1 MHFHGRSDDIA
12 LTSPRLYANH
22 SEGYTHA
29 PLVDHTTG
37 SVHTGLSVNQLA
49 SSGTIAPHLHSY
61 EKGFYILEGEAV
73 LSVADRSWRLA
84 PGDFGAFKVGTLHA
98 WRNLSQ
104 RPVRWLQ
111 VAAPQ
116 PKPEGEERDTFF
128 AGQKQTEFPAQP
140 KPLPVHDLNAQNELN
155 GALLGHFDAGQIPP
169 PGPARDALPGA
180 KGVFLKW
187 LVDEKL
193 GARHHRL
200 LFIEYLP
207 GSNIGLHDHTFEETY
222 LLLSGEV
229 EAILDGKR
237 YLARAGD
244 VLWTGVGCVHS
255 FANIGSEPAR
265 WLETFAPQPPAENV
279 FRFAADWER
288 RAKDLEG

>member
-1 MHFHGRSDDIA
+1 MHYYGRTNDNA
-12 LTSPRLYANH
+12 LTAPGVYAKH
-22 SEGYTHA
+22 SQGYTQA
-29 PLVDHTTG
+29 SLIDPTTG
-37 SVHTGLSVNQLA
+37 SVHTGLSMNELA
-49 SSGTIAPHLHSY
+49 PSGSIAPHLHSY
-61 EKGFYILEGEAV
+61 EEGFYILEGDAV
-73 LSVADRSWRLA
+73 LSAANRTWHLG

-98 WRNLSQ
+98 WSNSGQ

-116 PKPEGEERDTFF
+116 PKPEGAERDTFF
-128 AGQKQTEFPAQP
+128 P
-140 KPLPVHDLNAQNELN
+140 KPERIEFTGEP
-155 GALLGHFDAGQIPP
+155 LLGHFDAGQIPE

-207 GSNIGLHDHTFEETY
+207 GSNIPLHDHTFEESY

-229 EAILDGKR
+229 EAVLDGKR
-237 YLARAGD
+237 YMARAGD
-244 VLWTGVGCVHS
+244 VLWTGVGCVHT
-255 FANIGSEPAR
+255 FANIGSEPVR
-265 WLETFAPQPPAENV
+265 WLETFSPQPPAENV
-279 FRFAADWER
+279 FRFSAEWEQ
-288 RAKDLEG
+288 RARELEE

>member
-1 MHFHGRSDDIA
+1 MHFYGTSADIA
-12 LTSPRLYANH
+12 LTTPRIYGNN
-22 SEGYTHA
+22 SEGYTQA
-29 PLVDHTTG
+29 TLVDHATG
-37 SVHTGLSVNQLA
+37 SVHTGLSMNVLA
-49 SSGTIAPHLHSY
+49 PSGGIAPHLHSF
-61 EKGFYILEGEAV
+61 EEGFYILEGNAV
-73 LSVADRSWRLA
+73 LRVGDRTWRLGS
-84 PGDFGAFKVGTLHA
+84 GDFGAFKVGTLHA
-98 WRNLSQ
+98 WSNAGPQ
-104 RPVRWLQ
+104 PVRWLQ

-116 PKPEGEERDTFF
+116 PKPEGAERDTFF
-128 AGQKQTEFPAQP
+128 PRRSHP
-140 KPLPVHDLNAQNELN
+140 EL
-155 GALLGHFDAGQIPP
+155 AAEPLLGHFDAGQIPP

-207 GSNIGLHDHTFEETY
+207 GSNIGLHDHTFEESY
-222 LLLSGEV
+222 FLLSGEV
-229 EAILDGKR
+229 EGILDGKR

-255 FANIGSEPAR
+255 FANIGNAPVR

-279 FRFAADWER
+279 FRFSAEWEQ
-288 RAKDLEG
+288 RAGDLEG

>member
-1 MHFHGRSDDIA
+1 MHFYGRSDIA
-12 LTSPRLYANH
+12 LTAPRVYAGH
-22 SEGYTHA
+22 SQGYTQA
-29 PLVDHTTG
+29 SLIDHTTG
-37 SVHTGLSVNQLA
+37 SVHTGLSMNELA
-49 SSGTIAPHLHSY
+49 PLGTISPHLHSY
-61 EKGFYILEGEAV
+61 EEGFYILEGEAV
-73 LSVADRSWRLA
+73 VSVDDRSWRIA
-84 PGDFGAFKVGTLHA
+84 AGDFGVFKVGTLHA
-98 WRNLSQ
+98 WRNAGQ

-116 PKPEGEERDTFF
+116 PKPEGAERDTFF
-128 AGQKQTEFPAQP
+128 ARQKPME
-140 KPLPVHDLNAQNELN
+140 LPIENDRN
-155 GALLGHFDAGQIPP
+155 GALLGHFDAGQIPE

-187 LVDEKL
+187 LIDEKF

-207 GSNIGLHDHTFEETY
+207 GSRIDLHDHTFEECY

-237 YLARAGD
+237 YRVRQGD
-244 VLWTGVGCVHS
+244 VVWTAVGCVHS
-255 FANIGSEPAR
+255 FENIGNEPVR

-279 FRFAADWER
+279 FRFMQEWEQ

>member
-1 MHFHGRSDDIA
+1 MHFHGSSADIGWTA
-12 LTSPRLYANH
+12 PRLYANH
-22 SEGYTHA
+22 SQGYTQSS
-29 PLVDHTTG
+29 LVDHTTG
-37 SVHTGLSVNQLA
+37 SVHTGLSMNELA
-49 SSGTIAPHLHSY
+49 PSGTISPHLHSY
-61 EKGFYILEGEAV
+61 EEGFYILEGEGV
-73 LSVADRSWRLA
+73 LTVADRAWRLG

-98 WRNLSQ
+98 WRNAGQ

-116 PKPEGEERDTFF
+116 PKPEGRERDTFF
-128 AGQKQTEFPAQP
+128 AKQKQTELLAEP
-140 KPLPVHDLNAQNELN
+140 KLLDESDLN
-155 GALLGHFDAGQIPP
+155 GALLGHFDASQIPE

-187 LVDEKL
+187 LVDEKF

-222 LLLSGEV
+222 LLLNGEV

-237 YLARAGD
+237 YLVRRGD
-244 VLWTGVGCVHS
+244 VVWTGVGCVHA
-255 FANIGSEPAR
+255 FANVSNEPVR

-279 FRFAADWER
+279 FRFMEEWEH
-288 RAKDLEG
+288 RAKDFEG

>member
-1 MHFHGRSDDIA
+1 MHFYGKTADFA
-12 LTSPRLYANH
+12 PFAPRLYAKH
-22 SEGYTHA
+22 SQGYTQQS
-29 PLVDHTTG
+29 LVDHTTG
-37 SVHTGLSVNQLA
+37 SVHTGLHRNELA
-49 SSGTIAPHLHSY
+49 PGGTISPHLHSY
-61 EKGFYILEGEAV
+61 EEGFYILEGSAV
-73 LSVADRSWRLA
+73 LDVADRSWSLV

-98 WRNLSQ
+98 WRNPGQ
-104 RPVRWLQ
+104 QPVRWLD
-111 VAAPQ
+111 VCAPQ
-116 PKPEGEERDTFF
+116 PKPEGAERDTFF
-128 AGQKQTEFPAQP
+128 AKSDAAWS
-140 KPLPVHDLNAQNELN
+140 PLEPRPLDLDDLN
-155 GALLGHFDAGQIPP
+155 GALLGHFDAGQIPE

-207 GSNIGLHDHTFEETY
+207 GSNIGPHDHTFEECY
-222 LLLSGEV
+222 LLLTGEV

-244 VLWTGVGCVHS
+244 VLWTGVGCVHT
-255 FANIGSEPAR
+255 FANIGDTPVR

-279 FRFAADWER
+279 FRFMAEWEQ
-288 RAKDLEG
+288 RARDLEG

>member
-1 MHFHGRSDDIA
+1 MHFYGRSADIA
-12 LTSPRLYANH
+12 LTAPGIFANH
-22 SEGYTHA
+22 SLGYTQA
-29 PLVDHTTG
+29 SLIDHTTG
-37 SVHTGLSVNQLA
+37 SVHTGLSMNVLA
-49 SSGTIAPHLHSY
+49 PSGSIAPHLHSY
-61 EKGFYILEGEAV
+61 EEGFYILEGEAV
-73 LSVADRSWRLA
+73 LSVADRTWRLG
-84 PGDFGAFKVGTLHA
+84 PGDFGALKVGTVHA
-98 WRNLSQ
+98 WRNLGQ

-116 PKPEGEERDTFF
+116 PKQKGAERDTFF
-128 AGQKQTEFPAQP
+128 PKQERIEFTIEP
-140 KPLPVHDLNAQNELN
+140 
-155 GALLGHFDAGQIPP
+155 LLGHFDAGQIPE

-187 LVDEKL
+187 LIDEKL

-229 EAILDGKR
+229 EAILDGKP
-237 YLARAGD
+237 YMARPGD

-255 FANIGSEPAR
+255 FTNVGDTPVR

-279 FRFAADWER
+279 FRFSAEWEQR
-288 RAKDLEG
+288 TRELEG

>member
-1 MHFHGRSDDIA
+1 MHYYGKLHDTPLA
-12 LTSPRLYANH
+12 APRLYAGH
-22 SEGYTHA
+22 IQGYTQASLIDHA
-29 PLVDHTTG
+29 VG
-37 SVHTGLSVNQLA
+37 SVHTGLSMNELA
-49 SSGTIAPHLHSY
+49 PSGMIAPHLHSF
-61 EKGFYILEGEAV
+61 EEGFYILEGEVV
-73 LSVADRSWRLA
+73 LSVAGRSWRLR

-98 WRNLSQ
+98 WSNSSQ
-104 RPVRWLQ
+104 QPVRWLQ

-116 PKPEGEERDTFF
+116 PKPEGGPRDTFF
-128 AGQKQTEFPAQP
+128 PKRIPAELEP
-140 KPLPVHDLNAQNELN
+140 RPLDLNDLN

-187 LVDEKL
+187 LVDENF

-207 GSNIGLHDHTFEETY
+207 GSNIGLHDHTFEESY

-229 EAILDGKR
+229 EGILDGKR
-237 YLARAGD
+237 YLARPGD

-255 FANIGSEPAR
+255 FANVSSEPVR
-265 WLETFAPQPPAENV
+265 WLETFAPQPPAENA
-279 FRFAADWER
+279 FRFAAEWEQ
-288 RAKDLEG
+288 RARELEE

>member
-1 MHFHGRSDDIA
+1 MHFHGRSADFA
-12 LTSPRLYANH
+12 LTTPRIFANH
-22 SEGYTHA
+22 SQGYTQASLVNHA
-29 PLVDHTTG
+29 TG
-37 SVHTGLSVNQLA
+37 SVHTGLSLNVLA
-49 SSGTIAPHLHSY
+49 PAGSIAPHLHSF
-61 EKGFYILEGEAV
+61 EKGFYILEGDAV
-73 LSVADRSWRLA
+73 LSAGDRTWRLG

-98 WRNLSQ
+98 WSSAGK

-116 PKPEGEERDTFF
+116 PKPEGAERDTFF
-128 AGQKQTEFPAQP
+128 PKQDRVKLTIEP
-140 KPLPVHDLNAQNELN
+140 
-155 GALLGHFDAGQIPP
+155 LLGHFDASQIPE

-187 LVDEKL
+187 LIDEKF

-207 GSNIGLHDHTFEETY
+207 GSNIGLHDHTFEECY
-222 LLLSGEV
+222 LLLTGEV

-237 YLARAGD
+237 YLARPGD
-244 VLWTGVGCVHS
+244 VLWTGVGCVHA
-255 FANIGSEPAR
+255 FANVGNTPVR

-279 FRFAADWER
+279 FRFSAEWEE
-288 RAKDLEG
+288 RARDLEG

>member
-1 MHFHGRSDDIA
+1 MHFYGRTSDIA
-12 LTSPRLYANH
+12 LVAPRIFAKH
-22 SEGYTHA
+22 SQGYTQA
-29 PLVDHTTG
+29 SLVDRATG
-37 SVHTGLSVNQLA
+37 SVHTGLSMNQLA
-49 SSGTIAPHLHSY
+49 PSGTIAPHLHSY
-61 EKGFYILEGEAV
+61 EEGFYILEGDAV
-73 LSVADRSWRLA
+73 LSIADRSWLLG

-98 WRNLSQ
+98 WRNLRE

-116 PKPEGEERDTFF
+116 PKPDGAERDTFF
-128 AGQKQTEFPAQP
+128 AKEKHLEFEP
-140 KPLPVHDLNAQNELN
+140 KPLDLDDLN
-155 GALLGHFDAGQIPP
+155 GALLGHFDASQIPA

-187 LVDEKL
+187 LVDEKF

-237 YLARAGD
+237 YLARPGD
-244 VLWTGVGCVHS
+244 VLWTGVGCVHT
-255 FANIGSEPAR
+255 FANVSNEPVR
-265 WLETFAPQPPAENV
+265 WLETFAPQPPAENA
-279 FRFAADWER
+279 FRFSAEWEQ
-288 RAKDLEG
+288 RARDLEG

>member
-1 MHFHGRSDDIA
+1 MHFKGRLDDIA
-12 LTSPRLYANH
+12 LTAPRIYAGH
-22 SEGYTHA
+22 SQSYTQA
-29 PLVDHTTG
+29 SLVDHATG
-37 SVHTGLSVNQLA
+37 SVHTGLSMNQLA
-49 SSGTIAPHLHSY
+49 SGGAIASHLHSY
-61 EKGFYILEGEAV
+61 EEGFYILEGNAV
-73 LSVADRSWRLA
+73 VSVADRAWRLG
-84 PGDFGAFKVGTLHA
+84 PGDFGAFKVGTMHA
-98 WRNLSQ
+98 WRNAGHG
-104 RPVRWLQ
+104 PVRWLQ

-116 PKPEGEERDTFF
+116 PKPFGVERDTFF
-128 AGQKQTEFPAQP
+128 AKREQAQLEP
-140 KPLPVHDLNAQNELN
+140 KDLDENDLN
-155 GALLGHFDAGQIPP
+155 GALLGHFDASQIPP

-187 LVDEKL
+187 LIDENF

-207 GSNIGLHDHTFEETY
+207 GSEIKLHDHTFEECY

-237 YLARAGD
+237 YSARPGD

-255 FANIGSEPAR
+255 FINSGNAPVR

-279 FRFAADWER
+279 FRFVHDWEQ
-288 RAKDLEG
+288 RAREIEE

>member
-1 MHFHGRSDDIA
+1 MHFHGKTSDIA
-12 LTSPRLYANH
+12 LTAPRLFANH
-22 SEGYTHA
+22 SQGYTQA
-29 PLVDHTTG
+29 SLVDRATG
-37 SVHTGLSVNQLA
+37 SVHTGLSMNQLA
-49 SSGTIAPHLHSY
+49 PSGAISPHLHSY
-61 EKGFYILEGEAV
+61 EEGFYVLEGEAV
-73 LSVADRSWRLA
+73 LSVADRSWRMG

-98 WRNLSQ
+98 WSNSGE

-116 PKPEGEERDTFF
+116 PKPDGAERDTFF
-128 AGQKQTEFPAQP
+128 AKQNQTRFPVEP
-140 KPLPVHDLNAQNELN
+140 KRLDENDLN
-155 GALLGHFDAGQIPP
+155 GALLGHFDASQIPE

-187 LVDEKL
+187 LIDEKF

-229 EAILDGKR
+229 EGILDGKR
-237 YLARAGD
+237 YLARPGD

-255 FANIGSEPAR
+255 FANVGNEPVR
-265 WLETFAPQPPAENV
+265 WLETFAPQPPAENA
-279 FRFAADWER
+279 FRFMAEWEQ